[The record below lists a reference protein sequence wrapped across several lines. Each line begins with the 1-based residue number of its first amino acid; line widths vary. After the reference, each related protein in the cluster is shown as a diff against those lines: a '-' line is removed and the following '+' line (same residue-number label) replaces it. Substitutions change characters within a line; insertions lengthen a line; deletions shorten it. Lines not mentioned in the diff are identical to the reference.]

1 MNTNL
6 ANYAMRPVPEKER
19 HFMNDQVFKFVFGKT
34 ARKELTIDLLNTF
47 LAHELGSLIR
57 DLSFQPQENSAENVA
72 DKEARLDVVCLLDNG
87 SRVDIEVQ
95 MVDQHN
101 MIQRALYYWAVQYCS
116 SLPRGG
122 AYEDLRPAVS
132 LNILGFSLFEDKE
145 EPFSSWGICNAKTG
159 ERLTRDLSLNFL
171 EIPKFAALNK
181 PRSEWTRM
189 ERWMC
194 FFSDKLTVEKK
205 REILQM
211 DATIAKAIEATDQ
224 FFQDPVHRQ
233 MYWES
238 ERSRMD
244 RLSNEKYYRQQGREE
259 GREEGLKEGRE
270 RGLKEGREEGREEAT
285 ERMVVKV
292 LRKLSVTDVARFL
305 DLPVD
310 YVKTI
315 AAKNGVMA
323 L

>member
-1 MNTNL
+1 MDTNL
-6 ANYAMRPVPEKER
+6 ANYAMRPVPENER

-47 LAHELGSLIR
+47 LADELGSLIR
-57 DLSFQPQENSAENVA
+57 DLSFLPQEESAENVA

-101 MIQRALYYWAVQYCS
+101 MIQRALYYWAAQYRG

-122 AYEDLRPAVS
+122 AYQDLMPTVS
-132 LNILGFSLFEDKE
+132 LNILGFSLFKGKD
-145 EPFSSWGICNAKTG
+145 EPFSSWGIYNAKTG

-171 EIPKFAALNK
+171 EIPKFAAPNK

-194 FFSDKLTVEKK
+194 YFSDTLSVKDK

-224 FFQDPVHRQ
+224 FFQDPVQRQ

-244 RLSNEKYYRQQGREE
+244 RLSNETFYEQQVMEAEKKAKEAEE
-259 GREEGLKEGRE
+259 RAQQTEGKAVVAMLKFQPVS
-270 RGLKEGREEGREEAT
+270 A
-285 ERMVVKV
+285 
-292 LRKLSVTDVARFL
+292 VAILL
-305 DLPVD
+305 DKPVD
-310 YVKTI
+310 YVKALAKKYGVE
-315 AAKNGVMA
+315 AAGF
-323 L
+323 

>member
-1 MNTNL
+1 
-6 ANYAMRPVPEKER
+6 
-19 HFMNDQVFKFVFGKT
+19 
-34 ARKELTIDLLNTF
+34 
-47 LAHELGSLIR
+47 
-57 DLSFQPQENSAENVA
+57 
-72 DKEARLDVVCLLDNG
+72 
-87 SRVDIEVQ
+87 
-95 MVDQHN
+95 
-101 MIQRALYYWAVQYCS
+101 
-116 SLPRGG
+116 
-122 AYEDLRPAVS
+122 
-132 LNILGFSLFEDKE
+132 
-145 EPFSSWGICNAKTG
+145 
-159 ERLTRDLSLNFL
+159 
-171 EIPKFAALNK
+171 
-181 PRSEWTRM
+181 
-189 ERWMC
+189 
-194 FFSDKLTVEKK
+194 
-205 REILQM
+205 M